1 MLQKQ
6 QIMQKSN
13 FSEKNEKNDYNR
25 ICNERT
31 LIAQCLRMQGG
42 KSKCKRKN

>member
-6 QIMQKSN
+6 QIVQKSN
-13 FSEKNEKNDYNR
+13 FSGKNDYNKE
-25 ICNERT
+25 CNEWT